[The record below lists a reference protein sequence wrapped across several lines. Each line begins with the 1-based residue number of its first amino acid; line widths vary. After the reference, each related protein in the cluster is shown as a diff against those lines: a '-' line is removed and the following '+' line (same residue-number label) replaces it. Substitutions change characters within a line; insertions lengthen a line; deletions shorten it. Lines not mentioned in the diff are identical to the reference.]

1 VFKARFDGA
10 GFPQGFMR
18 EMRCDGP
25 QPCPRDGRWPRHRK
39 PREAPFR
46 IAFLAS
52 QCCSDEKFA
61 FPPSFAGRSAPHGC
75 DRSKPKPERGHMTE
89 EGSETFVPDANQITA
104 QARKNRRNAQARTRH
119 LQAESLGMQRQC
131 LICGY
136 WTERWLLTGKSS
148 AVAEG
153 SFPHSKSAS
162 RKRTLLVRDIC

>member
-1 VFKARFDGA
+1 MKNLLSLRLSRVAARLTAAIG
-10 GFPQGFMR
+10 Q
-18 EMRCDGP
+18 
-25 QPCPRDGRWPRHRK
+25 
-39 PREAPFR
+39 
-46 IAFLAS
+46 S
-52 QCCSDEKFA
+52 Q
-61 FPPSFAGRSAPHGC
+61 SA
-75 DRSKPKPERGHMTE
+75 ERGHMTE

-104 QARKNRRNAQARTRH
+104 QTRKNRRNAQARTRH